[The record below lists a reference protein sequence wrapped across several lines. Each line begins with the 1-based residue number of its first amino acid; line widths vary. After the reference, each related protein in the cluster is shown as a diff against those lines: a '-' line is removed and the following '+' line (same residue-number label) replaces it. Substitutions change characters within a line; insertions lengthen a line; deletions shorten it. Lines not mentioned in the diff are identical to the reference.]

1 MHNRKMK
8 LKLRNFE
15 WLPAMLCL
23 LLACAAAP
31 RAAAQNDA
39 DSPPQ
44 ILLQDLNQSRSD
56 NGLEPLAYDE
66 ALAVAAQ
73 RHAELMARAGVLE
86 HQLPGEP
93 GLAQRCGAAG
103 ALFSSIAENI
113 AEGGSLHQIH
123 ASWMSSPAHHDNILS
138 PVFAV
143 VGIGIARR
151 GGTIY
156 AVEDFSIPVSDET
169 TESVE
174 QKISDMLAARGIKPT
189 VAPNVARAV
198 CIAGSGEYAGPPP
211 TPGMVIRFASPQLEK
226 LGPILD
232 QKVPPGRFHT
242 ASVGACNDTNS
253 QGFMRYKVAVL
264 LY

>member
-1 MHNRKMK
+1 MK
-8 LKLRNFE
+8 LKLHILK
-15 WLPAMLCL
+15 WLPAMLCV
-23 LLACAAAP
+23 LLACVAAP
-31 RAAAQNDA
+31 HAAAQTDV

-56 NGLEPLAYDE
+56 NGLEPLAWDP

-73 RHAELMARAGVLE
+73 RHAELMANAGVLE

-93 GLAQRCGAAG
+93 GLAERCGAAG

-123 ASWMSSPAHHDNILS
+123 ASWMGSSAHHDNILS
-138 PVFAV
+138 HVFAV
-143 VGIGIARR
+143 VGIGVARR

-156 AVEDFSIPVSDET
+156 AVEDFAIPVSDET
-169 TESVE
+169 TQSVE
-174 QKISDMLAARGIKPT
+174 QKIGDMLAMRGIKPT
-189 VAPNVARAV
+189 VAATVARAV
-198 CIAGSGEYAGPPP
+198 CVQGSGEYAGPPP
-211 TPGMVIRFASPQLEK
+211 TPGMVIRFASPELQK

-232 QKVPPGRFHT
+232 QKVPAGRFHT

-253 QGFMRYKVAVL
+253 NGFMRYKVAVL